1 MASLKF
7 LEDRWDDFIAKTQ
20 HETETDGLVEAYRR

>member
-7 LEDRWDDFIAKTQ
+7 LEDRRDDFIAKTLL
-20 HETETDGLVEAYRR
+20 ETETDGLVEAYRR